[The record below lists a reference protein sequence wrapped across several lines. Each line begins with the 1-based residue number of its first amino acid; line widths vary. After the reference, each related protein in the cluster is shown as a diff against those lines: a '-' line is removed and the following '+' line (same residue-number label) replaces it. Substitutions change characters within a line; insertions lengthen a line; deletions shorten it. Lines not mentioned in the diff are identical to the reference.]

1 MENEKWQDIQ
11 KLYEEKFNIPPRIID
26 LVACDDILLLS
37 VSVLSNETISNQ
49 TGYDLIYVTSV
60 IKTFLEFDGWEHDL
74 DINPFFVYN
83 KDKTYDF
90 YAINVTTVSAITTA
104 KQKETSYCLCKRF
117 DNLRKEVNNY
127 YDCPTA

>member
-1 MENEKWQDIQ
+1 MENENWKDIQ

-26 LVACDDILLLS
+26 LVACDGTLLLC
-37 VSVLSNETISNQ
+37 VSGLSNETISMQ
-49 TGYDLIYVTSV
+49 TGQDLIYVTSV

-83 KDKTYDF
+83 KDKVYEN
-90 YAINVTTVSAITTA
+90 YVINVGTVSVITTA

-117 DNLRKEVNNY
+117 ETIRKEVDIY
-127 YDCPTA
+127 YDSPTT